1 MSYRDWV
8 NLGIP
13 EKVAA
18 TAVSYVKKGGRFTS
32 PDDLLKVY
40 GFKQEDLERIRPFI
54 RIATAE
60 KQDVPKEE
68 QPKIALVASGQLDI
82 NKITVAELEN
92 CGLRQQAAWSVINYR
107 DKLGGYYSAQQF
119 EEIKGLES
127 TDLLSLLQCVQVNGN
142 NTRKLRINSAGFTEL
157 ANHPYLSDKLAR
169 AIIHYRDSTGNFISV
184 NEISRAY
191 RISPQY
197 LEKLKYYLSL

>member
-1 MSYRDWV
+1 
-8 NLGIP
+8 
-13 EKVAA
+13 VAA
-18 TAVSYVKKGGRFTS
+18 TAVSYIKKGGRFKTA
-32 PDDLLKVY
+32 DDLLKVY
-40 GFKQEDLERIRPFI
+40 GFQQEDLERIKPFI
-54 RIATAE
+54 RIETTVEQGPEVEKKTA
-60 KQDVPKEE
+60 V
-68 QPKIALVASGQLDI
+68 IVHAVGQLNI
-82 NKITVAELEN
+82 NTITLQELIN
-92 CGLRQQAAWSVINYR
+92 CGIRQQAAWSVLNYR

-119 EEIKGLES
+119 HEIK
-127 TDLLSLLQCVQVNGN
+127 DLSELDLQVLLQCVQVSGNG
-142 NTRKLRINSAGFTEL
+142 TRKLRINSASFTEL